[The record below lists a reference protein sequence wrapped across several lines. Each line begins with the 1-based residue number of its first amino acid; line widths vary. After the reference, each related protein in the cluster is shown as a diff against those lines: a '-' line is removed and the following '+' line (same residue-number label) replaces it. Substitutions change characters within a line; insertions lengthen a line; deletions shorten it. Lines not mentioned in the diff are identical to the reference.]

1 MQQTATARPVLITA
15 ALLAGGSTTTVCN
28 TGGAWALIHA
38 PRRADYRQALDALR
52 NRGEDLCRLQLSMS
66 ARYVSVQPQFCIRGN
81 GYWYL
86 RNVSNL
92 GDTWPAGRAQYSTLQ
107 QCMDAALAWCQ
118 QAPDYREA
126 VVYTRD
132 LKEAGIGPALAEEAA

>member
-28 TGGAWALIHA
+28 TDGGWALIHA

-52 NRGEDLCRLQLSMS
+52 NRGEDLCSLQLRM
-66 ARYVSVQPQFCIRGN
+66 AGRYVSVQPQFCIRG
-81 GYWYL
+81 YFYL
-86 RNVSNL
+86 RNIMNI
-92 GDTWPAGRAQYSTLQ
+92 GDTWPAGRGQYSTLQ
-107 QCMDAALAWCQ
+107 ECMDAALAWCQ

-132 LKEAGIGPALAEEAA
+132 LDEAGIQPASSAD